1 MNVIGSSATGTTL
14 TLLFSARSLVLG
26 GDMHDAVGVNVK
38 GDLDLRNTSRGGG
51 DSHQSELTQ
60 HFVVRRHLSLA
71 LTHLD
76 LYLSLSISCCGE
88 HLERIRQRDFRTMF
102 TDLTPENNY

>member
-1 MNVIGSSATGTTL
+1 MNVNGSSATGTTL
-14 TLLFSARSLVLG
+14 TLLFPACSLVLG
-26 GDMHDAVGVNVK
+26 RDVHDAVGVDVK
-38 GDLDLRNTSRGGG
+38 GDLDLRNTTRGGG

-60 HFVVRRHLSLA
+60 HFVVCRHLSLS

-88 HLERIRQRDFRTMF
+88 HLERSRQRDFRTMF
-102 TDLTPENNY
+102 TNENNYYK

>member
-1 MNVIGSSATGTTL
+1 MPL

-26 GDMHDAVGVNVK
+26 RDVDDAVGVNVES
-38 GDLDLRNTSRGGG
+38 DLNLWNAAGSGGE
-51 DSHQSELTQ
+51 SHQGELTQ
-60 HFVVRRHLSLA
+60 HLVVCCHLSFS

-88 HLERIRQRDFRTMF
+88 HLEESR
-102 TDLTPENNY
+102 